1 MVIQLSQRDIKGIC
15 LPNYTSGKCPVQV
28 IGCCP
33 WMLVASYAW
42 CQVTLPFRW
51 SVWGLF
57 CWWDMLQPRSY
68 CMPERLIFMGNDGNR
83 HGFHFQVEGG
93 LGWFYPIDPLFR
105 RERTTFVASLLLL
118 CFMENLHVLC
128 YLKLNLYIWHDT
140 FLVAH
145 LTARIIHNMT
155 IWNIEGGKGREMLKW
170 DEFVQLNEAGLATW
184 GVETR
189 QGTST
194 S

>member
-1 MVIQLSQRDIKGIC
+1 MFFVTIKASQLTMVMQLTKKGKSKGHQRDMLTKLYLRLLDGQFEGFSVGE
-15 LPNYTSGKCPVQV
+15 T
-28 IGCCP
+28 CCNHE
-33 WMLVASYAW
+33 V
-42 CQVTLPFRW
+42 
-51 SVWGLF
+51 
-57 CWWDMLQPRSY
+57 
-68 CMPERLIFMGNDGNR
+68 MPERLIFMGNDGNR
-83 HGFHFQVEGG
+83 HGFHFHVEGG

-170 DEFVQLNEAGLATW
+170 DEFVQLSEAGLATW